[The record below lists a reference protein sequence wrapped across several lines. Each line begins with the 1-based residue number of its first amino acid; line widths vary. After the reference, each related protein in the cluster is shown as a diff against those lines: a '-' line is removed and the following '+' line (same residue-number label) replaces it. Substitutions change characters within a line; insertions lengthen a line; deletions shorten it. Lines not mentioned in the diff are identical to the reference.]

1 MRKVIFAS
9 ASALAL
15 IAVAG
20 CSEQGEVTDQ
30 KTVAE
35 DVSETAGEASPST
48 VEGAEVGKLV
58 EEAAS
63 ALEET
68 QAAIYAI
75 DFGNTDEAIDLL
87 ARATGKLEIILARE
101 PSLALAPVG
110 TSVVEH
116 DLLATPE
123 AVKELRDRIEDL
135 IDDDR
140 LQVARRLMDGL
151 ASEMVVS
158 VSSLPLATYPD
169 AIKRAAALLDEQKP
183 EEAKLVL
190 LNALSTVVVTDT
202 IIPLPIVRAEAHVAA
217 AKELAAKEDRTAED
231 NQAIVAALAAAREQ
245 IELGQALGYA
255 TKQDL
260 DNLLEAIDELEEETK
275 GDNAAA
281 SFFERIGQL
290 FERAREAVRSNR
302 DAD

>member
-1 MRKVIFAS
+1 MRRVIFAS

-20 CSEQGEVTDQ
+20 CSEQREVTDQ
-30 KTVAE
+30 ETVAE

-48 VEGAEVGKLV
+48 VEGAEIGELV

-75 DFGNTDEAIDLL
+75 DSGNTDEAIDAL

-158 VSSLPLATYPD
+158 VSNLPLATYPD

-281 SFFERIGQL
+281 SFFERIEQL

>member
-1 MRKVIFAS
+1 MRRVIFAS

-30 KTVAE
+30 ETVAE

-48 VEGAEVGKLV
+48 VEGAEIGELV

-75 DFGNTDEAIDLL
+75 NSGNTDEAIDAL
-87 ARATGKLEIILARE
+87 ARATGKLEIVLARE

-110 TSVVEH
+110 TSIVEH

-158 VSSLPLATYPD
+158 VSNLPLATYPD

-183 EEAKLVL
+183 EEARLVL
-190 LNALSTVVVTDT
+190 LNALGTVVVTDT

-217 AKELAAKEDRTAED
+217 GKELAAKEDRTAED

-260 DNLLEAIDELEEETK
+260 ENLLEAIDELEEETK

>member
-1 MRKVIFAS
+1 M
-9 ASALAL
+9 
-15 IAVAG
+15 
-20 CSEQGEVTDQ
+20 
-30 KTVAE
+30 
-35 DVSETAGEASPST
+35 
-48 VEGAEVGKLV
+48 
-58 EEAAS
+58 
-63 ALEET
+63 
-68 QAAIYAI
+68 
-75 DFGNTDEAIDLL
+75 
-87 ARATGKLEIILARE
+87 
-101 PSLALAPVG
+101 
-110 TSVVEH
+110 
-116 DLLATPE
+116 
-123 AVKELRDRIEDL
+123 
-135 IDDDR
+135 
-140 LQVARRLMDGL
+140 
-151 ASEMVVS
+151 
-158 VSSLPLATYPD
+158 
-169 AIKRAAALLDEQKP
+169 LDEQKP

-281 SFFERIGQL
+281 SFFERIEQL

>member
-1 MRKVIFAS
+1 MRRLIFAS

-30 KTVAE
+30 ETVAE

-48 VEGAEVGKLV
+48 VEGAEIGELV

-75 DFGNTDEAIDLL
+75 DSGNTDEAIDAL

-140 LQVARRLMDGL
+140 LQVARLLMDGL

-158 VSSLPLATYPD
+158 VSNLPLATYPD

-281 SFFERIGQL
+281 SFFERIEQL

>member
-1 MRKVIFAS
+1 MRRVIFAS

-30 KTVAE
+30 ETVAE

-48 VEGAEVGKLV
+48 VEGAEIGELV

-75 DFGNTDEAIDLL
+75 DSGNTDEAIDAL
-87 ARATGKLEIILARE
+87 ARATGELEIILARE

-110 TSVVEH
+110 ASVVEH

-158 VSSLPLATYPD
+158 VSNLPLATYPD

>member
-1 MRKVIFAS
+1 MQKMILGSVSAFAL
-9 ASALAL
+9 LA
-15 IAVAG
+15 AAG
-20 CSEQGEVTDQ
+20 CSDQ
-30 KTVAE
+30 AEETVQETVAA
-35 DVSETAGEASPST
+35 DVSETGGEASPST
-48 VEGAEVGKLV
+48 VEEAHIGEVI

-63 ALEET
+63 AIEET
-68 QAAIYAI
+68 QTAINAI
-75 DFGNTDEAIDLL
+75 DSGNTDEAIDAL
-87 ARATGKLEIILARE
+87 ASATGKLEVILARE

-110 TSVVEH
+110 TSIVEH

-158 VSSLPLATYPD
+158 VSNLPLATYPD
-169 AIKRAAALLDEQKP
+169 AIKRAAALLDEQNP

-190 LNALSTVVVTDT
+190 LNALSTVVVTET

-217 AKELAAKEDRTAED
+217 AKELAAKEDRNSED
-231 NQAIVAALAAAREQ
+231 NQAIAAALAAAREQ

-275 GDNAAA
+275 GDNAGT
-281 SFFERIGQL
+281 SFFERIEQL
-290 FERAREAVRSNR
+290 FDRAREAVRSNR
-302 DAD
+302 DAG

>member
-1 MRKVIFAS
+1 MRRLIFAS

-30 KTVAE
+30 ETVAE

-48 VEGAEVGKLV
+48 VEGAEIGELV

-75 DFGNTDEAIDLL
+75 DSGNTDEAIDAL

-158 VSSLPLATYPD
+158 VSNLPLATYPD

-281 SFFERIGQL
+281 SFFERIEQL

>member
-1 MRKVIFAS
+1 MRRLIFAS

-30 KTVAE
+30 ETVAE

-48 VEGAEVGKLV
+48 VEGAEIGELV

-75 DFGNTDEAIDLL
+75 DSGNTDEAIDAL

-123 AVKELRDRIEDL
+123 AV
-135 IDDDR
+135 
-140 LQVARRLMDGL
+140 
-151 ASEMVVS
+151 
-158 VSSLPLATYPD
+158 
-169 AIKRAAALLDEQKP
+169 
-183 EEAKLVL
+183 
-190 LNALSTVVVTDT
+190 
-202 IIPLPIVRAEAHVAA
+202 
-217 AKELAAKEDRTAED
+217 
-231 NQAIVAALAAAREQ
+231 
-245 IELGQALGYA
+245 
-255 TKQDL
+255 
-260 DNLLEAIDELEEETK
+260 
-275 GDNAAA
+275 
-281 SFFERIGQL
+281 
-290 FERAREAVRSNR
+290 
-302 DAD
+302 